1 MKGGDKIG
9 ASIPNFEEPS
19 GVDVVLG
26 ESVKLMTSTS
36 ILVCCWLLEELE
48 LPHNLVTLLNE
59 ATSLRAIGVKLKGC
73 MATKKTFVASSTTTQ
88 EVVQSSWT
96 LRWCT
101 SL

>member
-1 MKGGDKIG
+1 
-9 ASIPNFEEPS
+9 
-19 GVDVVLG
+19 
-26 ESVKLMTSTS
+26 
-36 ILVCCWLLEELE
+36 
-48 LPHNLVTLLNE
+48 
-59 ATSLRAIGVKLKGC
+59 